1 MFINRR
7 RKEINLKIVYYGPAL
22 SGKTTSLQ
30 WIFRRTPAK
39 YRSNLMSIKTKE
51 DRTLF
56 FDFLQVQTGKVMG
69 LTPKFKLYTVPG
81 QIYYQ
86 ASRRLILQGVD
97 GVVFV
102 ADSDP
107 KRLRANIESWQHLNQ
122 HLRSYRVDMRHF
134 PVIVQA
140 NKRDLSEA
148 VSLPLLVKVLNAGGY
163 PLVESVATRG
173 TGVTDALKLVI
184 QAVLRTVTKRR

>member
-1 MFINRR
+1 
-7 RKEINLKIVYYGPAL
+7 
-22 SGKTTSLQ
+22 
-30 WIFRRTPAK
+30 
-39 YRSNLMSIKTKE
+39 
-51 DRTLF
+51 
-56 FDFLQVQTGKVMG
+56 MG

-81 QIYYQ
+81 QTYYQ

-122 HLRSYRVDMRHF
+122 HLRSYRVDMRRF

-140 NKRDLSEA
+140 NKRDLSNP
-148 VSLPLLVKVLNAGGY
+148 VSLPLLVKALNARGY

-184 QAVLRTVTKRR
+184 QAVLRTVTKR

>member
-56 FDFLQVQTGKVMG
+56 FDF
-69 LTPKFKLYTVPG
+69 
-81 QIYYQ
+81 
-86 ASRRLILQGVD
+86 
-97 GVVFV
+97 
-102 ADSDP
+102 
-107 KRLRANIESWQHLNQ
+107 
-122 HLRSYRVDMRHF
+122 
-134 PVIVQA
+134 
-140 NKRDLSEA
+140 
-148 VSLPLLVKVLNAGGY
+148 
-163 PLVESVATRG
+163 
-173 TGVTDALKLVI
+173 
-184 QAVLRTVTKRR
+184 